1 MDQVDMEQKILRNLR
16 ESVMEEMDFSSEIS
30 DEKLFARI
38 DYALMRESRKRL
50 LSIEERTRLRRRVF
64 DSFRRLD
71 ILQELLEDESVT
83 EIMVNGME
91 SIYLERGGRLSRWD
105 RTFDSEEKLMDV
117 VQQMAARVNRVVNT
131 SSPIVDA
138 RLSDGSRIHVVLP
151 PAAPDGPILTI
162 RKFPSEPITMEQMIR
177 IGSIT
182 REASVFL
189 QRLVLA
195 GYNLFIS
202 GGTGSGK
209 TTFLN
214 ALSAYIPQ
222 DERVITIED
231 SLELRLSLAHC
242 VRLEARNANLEGERE
257 IRIRDLIRAA
267 LRMRPDRLI
276 LGEVRGEEAL
286 DMLQAMNTGHDGS
299 LSTGHG
305 NSPKDML
312 ARLETM
318 ILTGGE
324 LPLPAVRGQMASAL
338 DVMVH
343 LVRSRDGHRRV
354 DSIVEVLG
362 YEEGEVQLN
371 SLFESRPGPDKE
383 QVLIAVGTLYQQGK
397 WRNAGLPEIP
407 AVGGGDVSLCGG
419 SGGDLADD
427 GNSVL

>member
-242 VRLEARNANLEGERE
+242 VRLEARNANFEGERE

-276 LGEVRGEEAL
+276 VGEVRGEEAL

-312 ARLETM
+312 NRLETLFLMGLEIPLAAIRQQIASGIDIM
-318 ILTGGE
+318 IHLGRLRDKSRRVLEISEVGSVVDGKIELHPLFIFEEQGE
-324 LPLPAVRGQMASAL
+324 MNGRVKG
-338 DVMVH
+338 H
-343 LVRSRDGHRRV
+343 LVRTKTVFS
-354 DSIVEVLG
+354 
-362 YEEGEVQLN
+362 
-371 SLFESRPGPDKE
+371 
-383 QVLIAVGTLYQQGK
+383 ATGK
-397 WRNAGLPEIP
+397 AERAGVIL
-407 AVGGGDVSLCGG
+407 
-419 SGGDLADD
+419 
-427 GNSVL
+427 